1 MTGNS
6 TWGRGATGRKRYARP
21 PASSSATLSSEVPTG
36 RRMKGAEM
44 FTADPRPCA
53 LGGLGGDRA
62 ARAGATGPPGETVER
77 EVDDGGGV
85 EGEELGE
92 EEAADDG
99 DAEGA
104 AQLGAGA
111 GAEGE
116 GKAAEEGGHGGH
128 HDGTEAEQAS
138 LEDGLMRRQALGALG
153 IQGEVDHHDGILL
166 DDANEQDD
174 ADEGDDAE
182 VDAAEEEREDGADT
196 GGGQGGEDG
205 DGVDVA
211 LVEDAEDDVHG
222 DEGGEDEEGLVREG
236 GLEGLGGALEAGV
249 DGGGQPDL
257 ALGGL
262 DGADGMAGGD
272 AGGEVEGEGDSGELA
287 LVVDGEGGGAGLDVT
302 EGGERDLG
310 AGGGL
315 DVDGLEGVG
324 VLLEPGGDL
333 EDDVV
338 LVELGEDGGD
348 LALAEGVVQGVVDG
362 LGEDAETGGGVA
374 VDDERG
380 LEAAVLLIGGDIAQP
395 RQGPQLGQHPR
406 SNGIDLGEIR
416 AQALQR
422 VLELGIALPA
432 ADAKVLHGLQIQ
444 RRAGNMGQ
452 LPAQAAD
459 GLV

>member
-44 FTADPRPCA
+44 FKRLSSTRAEVRPCS
-53 LGGLGGDRA
+53 LGGLGGDRG
-62 ARAGATGPPGETVER
+62 ARAGATGPAGEAVER
-77 EVDDGGGV
+77 EVDHGGGV

-128 HDGTEAEQAS
+128 HDGPEAEQAS

-211 LVEDAEDDVHG
+211 LVQDAEDDVHG
-222 DEGGEDEEGLVREG
+222 DEGGEDEEGLVGEG

-262 DGADGMAGGD
+262 DGADGMAEGD
-272 AGGEVEGEGDSGELA
+272 AGGEVEGEGDGGELA
-287 LVVDGEGGGAGLDVT
+287 LVVDGAGRGAGLEVT
-302 EGGERDLG
+302 EGGERHLG
-310 AGGGL
+310 AAGGL

-324 VLLEPGGDL
+324 VLLEAGGDL
-333 EDDVV
+333 EDD
-338 LVELGEDGGD
+338 
-348 LALAEGVVQGVVDG
+348 
-362 LGEDAETGGGVA
+362 
-374 VDDERG
+374 
-380 LEAAVLLIGGDIAQP
+380 
-395 RQGPQLGQHPR
+395 
-406 SNGIDLGEIR
+406 
-416 AQALQR
+416 
-422 VLELGIALPA
+422 
-432 ADAKVLHGLQIQ
+432 
-444 RRAGNMGQ
+444 
-452 LPAQAAD
+452 
-459 GLV
+459 